1 MTRPEPGTAVDV
13 SRSCADTG
21 SRLAWQLTAALLCVD
36 ALWLFAAGWSVSWR
50 GAAVTLLAVA
60 GFGTPLLIARYRN
73 DLRISTTARAAAL
86 LTLFMAAASTFS
98 YLVVST
104 NAPLVD
110 AQLAALDDA
119 IGFRW
124 VALHAWLQQHSS
136 LRNMLSLAYASG
148 LPQLAFVVVLL
159 GFTARPARLD
169 EFMRLFIL
177 ATLLTVLISGLLPAA
192 GAWKHH
198 AFTPL
203 PDLATLSHFEP
214 LRDGSLR
221 HIPLE
226 QMQGIIS
233 IPSLHTAM
241 AVLLAYAMRGVRV
254 LGPLFAL
261 LNLAMVA
268 ATPIDG
274 GHYLVDVIAGAAL
287 AAALIAVERR
297 GARTGRATPAPALT
311 PAPTQPREAL
321 HA

>member
-1 MTRPEPGTAVDV
+1 MTHPETRHALDAVRPRAGT
-13 SRSCADTG
+13 S
-21 SRLAWQLTAALLCVD
+21 SRLAWQVTAAVLCVD
-36 ALWLFAAGWSVSWR
+36 ALWMLAAGWSISWR
-50 GAAVTLLAVA
+50 GAAVTLLAVG
-60 GFGTPLLIARYRN
+60 GFGAPLLMARYRN

-104 NAPLVD
+104 GAPLVD
-110 AQLAALDDA
+110 AQLAALDHA

-124 VALHAWLQQHSS
+124 MALHDWLQSHASIRAA
-136 LRNMLSLAYASG
+136 LAFAYASG
-148 LPQLAFVVVLL
+148 LPQLAFVVVFL
-159 GFTARPARLD
+159 GFTARADRLD
-169 EFMRLFIL
+169 EFMRLFIA

-192 GAWKHH
+192 GAWKHF
-198 AFTPL
+198 AFTPS

-241 AVLLAYAMRGVRV
+241 AVLLAWAMRGIRV

-268 ATPIDG
+268 STPIDG

-287 AAALIAVERR
+287 AGALIALERR
-297 GARTGRATPAPALT
+297 RARTGRATSVLAPAP
-311 PAPTQPREAL
+311 PNPRDAL